1 MVFSELESGY
11 IMFLLWLALMLAPTS
26 APARPATPSGLG
38 EGFWHARGSQLLDS
52 ANHPVRIAGINWY
65 GFETVQA
72 VPGGLDV
79 QDYKAILQTIKRNGY
94 NAIRIPF
101 SSQMIESPIVP
112 GIKFSNAAGP
122 INTDLRGL
130 NSLQILDK
138 IIAAARA
145 QGLKVI
151 LDNHRSEAG
160 AGPEANGLWYTQ
172 TYSEASWIEDWQ
184 MLARRYAADS
194 TVLGFDLRNEPH
206 NAAAGGA
213 CWGCGSTNDW
223 QLAAER
229 AGNAVLTINPR
240 LLIFVEG
247 IDAYEND
254 FYWWGGNLMGVRSA
268 PVRLSAPHQ
277 LVYSAHDYGPAE
289 APQKWFTTDMSD
301 ATLNAVWTKHW
312 AYIAQ
317 EDIAPVWLGEFGV
330 EIAAPSLPKAA
341 SAPPANPNQA
351 LEDIWFQSMTA
362 FLAHDPRISWTY
374 WTLNATDCYGLLNPN
389 YDAPRSAFRQQAL
402 AAIQL
407 PLAIRPHSVMVT
419 PEKSKASKQ
428 SVAAPASTTQPPPPQ
443 APILTTTQPISQSQ
457 NVAPQPMAAAPA
469 STQPASLQCRV
480 TYTNVNDWHT
490 GFSSNIVLHNSSAAP
505 ITHWT
510 LTFTFSGAQKISQLW
525 NGRLDQQGREV
536 NITNEAWN
544 ATVPPNSDLPPIGF
558 NASYEGTNQP
568 PAKFY
573 LNGTLC
579 Q

>member
-11 IMFLLWLALMLAPTS
+11 IMFLLWLALLLAPTS
-26 APARPATPSGLG
+26 ASARPATPTGLG
-38 EGFWHARGSQLLDS
+38 EGFWHAHGSQLLDS

-94 NAIRIPF
+94 NTIRIPF

-112 GIKFSNAAGP
+112 SIKFSNAAGP

-138 IIAAARA
+138 ISIAAGA

-160 AGPEANGLWYTQ
+160 DGPESNGLWYTQ
-172 TYSEASWIEDWQ
+172 TYSEAAWIEDWQ
-184 MLARRYAADS
+184 MLAQRYAANS

-206 NAAAGGA
+206 NAASGGA
-213 CWGCGSTNDW
+213 CWGCGSANDW
-223 QLAAER
+223 RLAAER
-229 AGNAVLTINPR
+229 AGNAVLAINPR

-247 IDAYEND
+247 VDAYEKD

-268 PVRLSAPHQ
+268 PVRLSAAQQ
-277 LVYSAHDYGPAE
+277 LVYSAHDYGPVE
-289 APQKWFTTDMSD
+289 APQKWFTPDNPSAMSD
-301 ATLNAVWTKHW
+301 TILNAVWTKHW
-312 AYIAQ
+312 AYIVQ
-317 EDIAPVWLGEFGV
+317 EGIAPVWLGEFGV
-330 EIAAPSLPKAA
+330 ELPAASLPNAAAAPL
-341 SAPPANPNQA
+341 ANPNLA
-351 LEDIWFQSMTA
+351 LEGIWFQSMTA

-374 WTLNATDCYGLLNPN
+374 WTLNATDRYGLLNPN
-389 YDAPRSAFRQQAL
+389 YDAPRSALRQQAL
-402 AAIQL
+402 ATIQL
-407 PLAIRPHSVMVT
+407 PLAIRPRSVMVA
-419 PEKSKASKQ
+419 PERSKAPKQ
-428 SVAAPASTTQPPPPQ
+428 AAMPASTTQQQPQ
-443 APILTTTQPISQSQ
+443 APIPMTTQPVSQGQ
-457 NVAPQPMAAAPA
+457 NLV
-469 STQPASLQCRV
+469 SQPASLQCRV
-480 TYTNVNDWHT
+480 TYTNVNDWRA

-510 LTFTFSGAQKISQLW
+510 LTFTFNGSQKISQLW
-525 NGRLDQQGREV
+525 NGRVDQQGREV

-558 NASYEGTNQP
+558 NATYEGTNSP
-568 PAKFY
+568 PVKFY